1 MNRMIRIEYE
11 EESPMM
17 FEKCPRCDLN
27 YITPS
32 EKYCKVCMREMKG
45 DNARDE
51 IEMCSVCSENPV
63 LPGRDICL
71 FCLREMG
78 GQNAMSGSRD
88 VSGDGE
94 EQVDTRAITSMDD
107 VSSMDEI
114 PEVDSDLPAG
124 EFEKMAGEISS
135 LESMREEEAEDDD
148 DEDEDDMM

>member
-1 MNRMIRIEYE
+1 MF
-11 EESPMM
+11 

-27 YITPS
+27 YITAS

-45 DNARDE
+45 DNAQDE

-71 FCLREMG
+71 FCLKEMG
-78 GQNAMSGSRD
+78 NQSAAATRSD
-88 VSGDGE
+88 DAGDGE
-94 EQVDTRAITSMDD
+94 EQVDTRAITDLED

-114 PEVDSDLPAG
+114 PEVDTDIPAG

-135 LESMREEEAEDDD
+135 LESMREEEAEGD
-148 DEDEDDMM
+148 DEDEDDLM

>member
-1 MNRMIRIEYE
+1 MF
-11 EESPMM
+11 

-27 YITPS
+27 YITAS

-45 DNARDE
+45 DNAHDE

-71 FCLREMG
+71 FCLKEMSS
-78 GQNAMSGSRD
+78 QTATTSSHDDPNDS
-88 VSGDGE
+88 E
-94 EQVDTRAITSMDD
+94 EQVNTRAPTDLDD

-114 PEVDSDLPAG
+114 PEVDTDIPAG

-135 LESMREEEAEDDD
+135 LESMREEEDQDDD

>member
-1 MNRMIRIEYE
+1 MI
-11 EESPMM
+11 

-27 YITPS
+27 YITAS

-45 DNARDE
+45 DNAQDE

-71 FCLREMG
+71 FCLKEMG
-78 GQNAMSGSRD
+78 NQTAASASLD
-88 VSGDGE
+88 ESGDGE
-94 EQVDTRAITSMDD
+94 EQVNTRALTDLDD

-114 PEVDSDLPAG
+114 PEVDNDLPAG
-124 EFEKMAGEISS
+124 EFEKMADEISS
-135 LESMREEEAEDDD
+135 LESMREEEDQDDD

>member
-1 MNRMIRIEYE
+1 
-11 EESPMM
+11 MM

-27 YITPS
+27 YITAS

-71 FCLREMG
+71 FCLKEMG
-78 GQNAMSGSRD
+78 SQTNAASNHDDTNDS
-88 VSGDGE
+88 E
-94 EQVDTRAITSMDD
+94 EQVNTRALTDLDD

-114 PEVDSDLPAG
+114 PEVDTDIPAG

-135 LESMREEEAEDDD
+135 LESMREEEAEDE

>member
-1 MNRMIRIEYE
+1 MI
-11 EESPMM
+11 

-27 YITPS
+27 YITAN

-45 DNARDE
+45 DNAHDE

-71 FCLREMG
+71 FCLKEMSN
-78 GQNAMSGSRD
+78 QANNSTAASHD
-88 VSGDGE
+88 DTNEGE
-94 EQVDTRAITSMDD
+94 EQVNTRALTDLDD

-114 PEVDSDLPAG
+114 PEVDNDIPAG

-135 LESMREEEAEDDD
+135 LESMREEEDEDSE
-148 DEDEDDMM
+148 DEDEDEM

>member
-1 MNRMIRIEYE
+1 MI
-11 EESPMM
+11 

-27 YITPS
+27 YITS
-32 EKYCKVCMREMKG
+32 GEKYCKVCMREMKG

-71 FCLREMG
+71 FCLKEMSN
-78 GQNAMSGSRD
+78 QAASASGHDD
-88 VSGDGE
+88 VSEGE
-94 EQVDTRAITSMDD
+94 EQVNTRALTDLDD

-114 PEVDSDLPAG
+114 PEVDNDLPAG

-135 LESMREEEAEDDD
+135 LESMREEEAEDED
-148 DEDEDDMM
+148 DEDDM

>member
-1 MNRMIRIEYE
+1 MF
-11 EESPMM
+11 

-27 YITPS
+27 YITAS

-45 DNARDE
+45 DNAHDE

-71 FCLREMG
+71 FCLKEMSN
-78 GQNAMSGSRD
+78 QAAATSSRD
-88 VSGDGE
+88 DTNDSE
-94 EQVDTRAITSMDD
+94 EQVNTRALTDLDD

-114 PEVDSDLPAG
+114 PEVDTDIPAG

-135 LESMREEEAEDDD
+135 LESMREEEAEDE

>member
-1 MNRMIRIEYE
+1 MF
-11 EESPMM
+11 

-27 YITPS
+27 YITAS

-45 DNARDE
+45 DSAHDE

-71 FCLREMG
+71 FCLKEMSN
-78 GQNAMSGSRD
+78 QAAATSSRD
-88 VSGDGE
+88 DTNDNE
-94 EQVDTRAITSMDD
+94 EQVNTRALTDLDD

-114 PEVDSDLPAG
+114 PEVDTDIPAG

-135 LESMREEEAEDDD
+135 LESMREEEAEDE

>member
-1 MNRMIRIEYE
+1 
-11 EESPMM
+11 MM

-27 YITPS
+27 YITAS

-45 DNARDE
+45 DNAHDE

-71 FCLREMG
+71 FCLKEMSN
-78 GQNAMSGSRD
+78 QAAATSSRD
-88 VSGDGE
+88 DTNDSE
-94 EQVDTRAITSMDD
+94 EQVNTRALTDLDD

-114 PEVDSDLPAG
+114 PEVDTDIPAG

-135 LESMREEEAEDDD
+135 LESMREEEAEDE

>member
-1 MNRMIRIEYE
+1 MF
-11 EESPMM
+11 

-27 YITPS
+27 YITAS

-71 FCLREMG
+71 FCLKEMG
-78 GQNAMSGSRD
+78 NQATAASNHDD
-88 VSGDGE
+88 VSDGE
-94 EQVDTRAITSMDD
+94 EQVNTRALTDLDD
-107 VSSMDEI
+107 VFTMDEI
-114 PEVDSDLPAG
+114 PEVDNDLPAG

-135 LESMREEEAEDDD
+135 LESMREEEAEDDE

>member
-1 MNRMIRIEYE
+1 MR
-11 EESPMM
+11 
-17 FEKCPRCDLN
+17 FQHCPRCELN
-27 YITPS
+27 YITAS
-32 EKYCKVCMREMKG
+32 ERYCKVCLREMKG
-45 DNARDE
+45 DNAQDE

-78 GQNAMSGSRD
+78 GQTAMSGSRD
-88 VSGDGE
+88 VSSDGE

-114 PEVDSDLPAG
+114 PEVDTDLPAG

>member
-1 MNRMIRIEYE
+1 
-11 EESPMM
+11 MM

-27 YITPS
+27 YITAS

-45 DNARDE
+45 DNAHDE

-71 FCLREMG
+71 FCLKELG
-78 GQNAMSGSRD
+78 NQNAASSSRD
-88 VSGDGE
+88 DSTDGE
-94 EQVDTRAITSMDD
+94 EQVNTRALTDLDD

-114 PEVDSDLPAG
+114 PEVDNDLPAG

-135 LESMREEEAEDDD
+135 LESMREEESQEDE
-148 DEDEDDMM
+148 EDEDDLM

>member
-1 MNRMIRIEYE
+1 MF
-11 EESPMM
+11 

-27 YITPS
+27 YITAS

-45 DNARDE
+45 DNAHDE
-51 IEMCSVCSENPV
+51 IEMCSVCSEHPV

-71 FCLREMG
+71 FCLKEMSS
-78 GQNAMSGSRD
+78 QTATTSSHDDTNDS
-88 VSGDGE
+88 E
-94 EQVDTRAITSMDD
+94 EQVNTRALTDLDD

-114 PEVDSDLPAG
+114 PEVDNDLPAG

-135 LESMREEEAEDDD
+135 LESMREEEDQDDD

>member
-1 MNRMIRIEYE
+1 
-11 EESPMM
+11 MM

-27 YITPS
+27 YITAS

-45 DNARDE
+45 DNAHDE

-71 FCLREMG
+71 FCLKEMST
-78 GQNAMSGSRD
+78 QAAASTHDDSN
-88 VSGDGE
+88 DGE
-94 EQVDTRAITSMDD
+94 EQVNTRALTDLDD

-114 PEVDSDLPAG
+114 PEVDTDIPAG